1 MQDFF
6 SEINNRKQNTCFEWG
21 SEDYYIT
28 DSPKPE
34 NLENKFL
41 WNTEKPKTCA
51 YISIKADKTPE
62 KST

>member
-1 MQDFF
+1 MSFN
-6 SEINNRKQNTCFEWG
+6 SCKNKGNEINNKKQSTCFEWG

-28 DSPKPE
+28 DPPKPE

-51 YISIKADKTPE
+51 CK
-62 KST
+62 